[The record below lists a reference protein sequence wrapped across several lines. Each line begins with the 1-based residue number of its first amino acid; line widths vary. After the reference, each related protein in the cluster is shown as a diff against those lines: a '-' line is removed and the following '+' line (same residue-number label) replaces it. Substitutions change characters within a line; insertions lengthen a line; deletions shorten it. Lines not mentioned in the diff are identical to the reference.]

1 MKDLE
6 MLESMTFTNYKC
18 FRNQTIPFRP
28 CTIVVG
34 RNNAGK
40 STIVEGLR
48 LISLVANRM
57 PHLHFHAP
65 PAWAELHRSHRGL
78 APSIDDLDINFEG
91 VFHRSSGPPAVI
103 AAKFANRSSIEL
115 FVGIEKGR
123 GQVHGV
129 VRDARGKIAQTASEA
144 VQARIPQ
151 IAILP
156 QVAPVEREEKILS
169 PEYVQRNLSTSLAPR
184 HFRNQINLLHHFYSN
199 FRAIAEETWPG
210 LQIDTFMGHGGLIGR
225 ELRLNVRNDDFVA
238 EISWMGHGLQMWLQ
252 TIWFIARSGSAKVVM
267 LDEPDVYMH
276 PDLQR
281 RLIRFLKEKFPQ
293 MILTTHSVEML
304 AEVDPREMLI
314 IDRKQQ
320 RAAFADAMPTMQ
332 RAIDLNLGATHN
344 VQLSRLWGARKVIL
358 VEGEDMQ
365 ILRRFYDL
373 CFPDSLD
380 SLAIVP
386 NFPIGGWGG
395 WNYAVG
401 SSMLLR
407 NVGGEEIN
415 AYCVLDSDY
424 HTPTEI
430 EKRQEDAQAKNVRLH
445 VWQRKEI
452 ENYLIAPAAIQRT
465 ISQSCS
471 APPTVDEIKTKMVE
485 IAESN
490 KHEVYDNFAESFY
503 AEDKAKGHKTANQ
516 RARTYLDPIWEGEF
530 GCLHRVSGKAVLSAL
545 SEWSKSVH
553 GVSFGVATIL
563 SNLRKED
570 LAREVVA
577 VLTSIEENVPSQP

>member
-1 MKDLE
+1 
-6 MLESMTFTNYKC
+6 
-18 FRNQTIPFRP
+18 
-28 CTIVVG
+28 V
-34 RNNAGK
+34 
-40 STIVEGLR
+40 
-48 LISLVANRM
+48 
-57 PHLHFHAP
+57 
-65 PAWAELHRSHRGL
+65 

-91 VFHRSSGPPAVI
+91 VFHRSSSPPAVI
-103 AAKFANRSSIEL
+103 AAKFSNGSSIEL
-115 FVGIEKGR
+115 FIGVEKGR

-129 VRDARGKIAQTASEA
+129 IRNARGKIAQTANEA
-144 VQARIPQ
+144 AQARIPQ

-184 HFRNQINLLHHFYSN
+184 HFRNQINLLHNYYSD
-199 FRAIAEETWPG
+199 FRTIAEETWPG
-210 LQIDTFMGHGGLIGR
+210 LRIDTFMGHGGLIGD

-252 TIWFIARSGSAKVVM
+252 TIWFIARSRSAQVVM

-281 RLIRFLKEKFPQ
+281 RLIRFLREKFPQ

-304 AEVDPREMLI
+304 AEVNPKEMLI
-314 IDRKQQ
+314 IDRRQQ
-320 RAAFADAMPTMQ
+320 RAEFADAMPAMQ

-344 VQLSRLWGARKVIL
+344 VQLSRLWGARKVLL
-358 VEGEDMQ
+358 VEGGDMQ

-373 CFPDSLD
+373 VFPESLD

-407 NVGGEEIN
+407 NVGGEEIS

-430 EKRQEDAQAKNVRLH
+430 EARQKDAQAKNVRLH

-452 ENYLIAPAAIQRT
+452 ENYLIAPAAIQRI
-465 ISQSCS
+465 ISQSCP
-471 APPTVDEIKTKMVE
+471 APPTVDEIKRKLVE
-485 IAESN
+485 IAESK
-490 KHEVYDNFAESFY
+490 KHEVYDNYLESFHVG
-503 AEDKAKGHKTANQ
+503 DKAKGTQTANQ
-516 RARTYLDPIWEGEF
+516 RARAYLDPIWAGEF
-530 GCLHRVSGKAVLSAL
+530 GGLHRVSGKAVLSAL
-545 SEWSKSVH
+545 SDWSKSVH

-563 SNLRKED
+563 SNLRRED
-570 LAREVVA
+570 LAEEVEA
-577 VLTSIEENVPSQP
+577 VLASIEGNEPFQN